1 MRRFH
6 ASRRPSLPRTV
17 AILVLMLCGIAVV
30 WFMPTP
36 EAKGIAGYLPLHI
49 MLETVSI
56 TVAAL
61 VFAVSW
67 SSRWLELP
75 GNVILIGCAFLFVA
89 VTDFSHTLSFAGM
102 SDYVTPSGPEKA
114 INFWLVARIVAALAL
129 LAVVVLPWRP
139 FASRW
144 SPFVP
149 LAGFV
154 ALAVVTHLVLLWH
167 PEVIPRTFVPGA
179 GLTPLKIGV
188 EYAIVAINVVT
199 AFILVRRMRGPLP
212 YSATALLGAVCA
224 MAMSEF
230 LFTLYADVTD
240 VFNLLG
246 HVYKV
251 ISYVFLYEA
260 VFVSTV
266 RRPYLR
272 LQESQDK
279 LQGTLDALPD
289 LLFEIDADGRLY
301 DVNVP
306 CARTLA
312 IPPEALAATTVH
324 EHLSPGAA
332 DVLMAATTEARDTG
346 FSQGRQYVLQ
356 TVHGPRWYEISVAR
370 KGAPTA
376 RNPHYVVL
384 SHDIA
389 PRRAAEHEAQRL
401 ANLYEALSK
410 CNEAIVRA
418 GSVHELLPIICHDV
432 VELGGMTMAWIR
444 FTDGAR
450 DAGHRVASHR
460 SGTEILDG
468 LPPAL
473 EGPFDAAAYAPA
485 VLAMA
490 QDEPVWCQDFM
501 ADPLTAAWREA
512 GERFGWGAS
521 AALPL
526 HRDGA
531 VIGSFSLHAQEV
543 GAFDE
548 RARNLLIEMSMDLDF
563 ALQNFERERLRG
575 LAEDALR
582 RSEAELNVAQSIAQ
596 VGSWS
601 YDVASGRIDAS
612 PECCRMFD
620 IAPRDLTIEAA
631 VATIH
636 PDDHDGTVRQV
647 LEGTSFEREF
657 RIVVD
662 EQVRW
667 ISARVK
673 AENDADGRLVS
684 VLGTTQDVTT
694 HKAFEDRIYYLAHF
708 DTLTGLPNRSQLEK
722 LLDGVLSVASSGE
735 RVALMYIDLDRFKDV
750 NDTLGHS
757 AGDALLVQLADR
769 LRAALRDE
777 DVLSR
782 LGGDEFIVMVPRTDP
797 QRAAVVAQ
805 KLLDVIAEPSVVD
818 GYHLSLSASIGIAL
832 YPDDGTVLE
841 SLSKSAD
848 VAMYRAKQDGRSC
861 FRFFT
866 AELQERSS
874 RNLQIVNDLRSA
886 VERDELHLVY
896 QPQIALHDGALLGV
910 EALLRWEHP
919 GLGPVAPSEFIPI
932 AEDSGTIMPIGE
944 WVLRSAVKQLK
955 AWLDAGLQP
964 MVMSVNL
971 SAVQFRDTDLAEM
984 ICRLLVEEGLPA
996 EYLELELTER
1006 VAMYDPKTAIAVMD
1020 GLHERGIR
1028 LALDDF
1034 GTGYSSLSYLKEFKI
1049 YKLKIDR
1056 SFVQDISFRSDS
1068 RAIVTTIVN
1077 IAQSL
1082 GLRTIAEGAETAEQV
1097 EFLREQGCDEIQGFY
1112 FSRPLPANEL
1122 VAFAR
1127 ARRPLPAITAESTPP
1142 SPSTV

>member
-1 MRRFH
+1 MRTFH
-6 ASRRPSLPRTV
+6 ASSRPSLPRTV

-36 EAKGIAGYLPLHI
+36 QAEGLAGYLPLHI

-129 LAVVVLPWRP
+129 LALVVLPWRP
-139 FASRW
+139 FVSRW
-144 SPFVP
+144 APFVP

-332 DVLMAATTEARDTG
+332 DVLVAAMTEARDTR
-346 FSQGRQYVLQ
+346 FSRGRQYVLQ

-389 PRRAAEHEAQRL
+389 PRRAAEHKAQRL
-401 ANLYEALSK
+401 ANLYAALSK

-418 GSVHELLPIICHDV
+418 GSVHELLPSICHDV

-647 LEGTSFEREF
+647 QEGTSFEREF

-694 HKAFEDRIYYLAHF
+694 RKVFEDRIYYLAHF

-757 AGDALLVQLADR
+757 VGDALLVQLADR
-769 LRAALRDE
+769 LRAVLRDE

-782 LGGDEFIVMVPRTDP
+782 LGGDEFIVMAPRTDP

-1049 YKLKIDR
+1049 YKLKIDK

-1127 ARRPLPAITAESTPP
+1127 ARRPLPAIAAEGTPP